1 MSTATLIIILR
12 VIHIFAG
19 VFWAGSAFMMV
30 SYVEPSVLASGTIGQ
45 QFMRQLGMKSTYSV
59 AMAVTATLT
68 AISGLFLYD
77 LVFDLS
83 GGILST
89 SRGLVITIGAL
100 AGLAA
105 WITGFAI
112 QFRTISKM
120 KKITIEIEA
129 SEGPPSPD
137 QMATMQ
143 ALGERVSLGG
153 RITAVLLVIALIGMS
168 TAEYLT

>member
-1 MSTATLIIILR
+1 MSTSTLIIIFR
-12 VIHIFAG
+12 IIHIFAG

-30 SYVEPSVLASGTIGQ
+30 SYVEPSVRASGTIGQ
-45 QFMRQLGMKSTYSV
+45 QFMRQFGLKSTYSV
-59 AMAVTATLT
+59 AMVVTATLT
-68 AISGLFLYD
+68 AISGLLLYD

-89 SRGLVITIGAL
+89 TRGLVITIGAL
-100 AGLAA
+100 AGIAA

-112 QFRTISKM
+112 QSRSISKM
-120 KKITIEIEA
+120 KKLNNEIE
-129 SEGPPSPD
+129 EGDGPPSPE

-143 ALGERVSLGG
+143 ALGQRISLGG